1 MSTILMHPTL
11 LRDPIA
17 MAQLQIETGIRIDA
31 NGKKTPHV
39 QLVAS
44 KQADHLVSPC
54 KPMNYGGFIWL
65 QCTHCA
71 TQSNMHL
78 RGEVCTRCNKGTMI
92 DPWTGG
98 GNAA

>member
-17 MAQLQIETGIRIDA
+17 MTALEIETGIRIDA

-39 QLVAS
+39 KLVAS
-44 KQADHLVSPC
+44 KPAAS
-54 KPMNYGGFIWL
+54 KPLNTGGPILL
-65 QCTHCA
+65 QCTYCS
-71 TQSNMHL
+71 TKSNMHL

>member
-17 MAQLQIETGIRIDA
+17 MAQLQIETGMRIDA

-39 QLVAS
+39 KLVAS
-44 KQADHLVSPC
+44 KGTTRKLLNTSEQIL
-54 KPMNYGGFIWL
+54 L
-65 QCTHCA
+65 QCTHCS
-71 TQSNMHL
+71 TKSNMHL
-78 RGEVCTRCNKGTMI
+78 RGEVCTRCNNGIMV